1 MLRNLHVQ
9 NFAIIDQIDID
20 FKNGLTVLTGE
31 TGAGKSLIIDAINLL
46 TGGKTSPNVVRNG
59 AVKAVIE
66 GVFDSFGID
75 AAKFLTDLEIESD
88 DELIIRRDIYAT
100 GKTTYRVNGITVT
113 SSQIESLC
121 ENLVDIHVQ
130 NDTLRL
136 FNPKNY
142 LSFIDDVDT
151 QKIIAEYQRNHK
163 YYLEVLKEYK
173 DLIKNKDQS
182 DQNLDYIKF
191 QLNEIE
197 QAQLKIGEEDEL
209 LKELKVLDNYENIF
223 QAFQNIKLILNND
236 NISENLYEIMENLK
250 KLKLIKPSYLEY
262 FNNVENAY
270 YILEEL
276 NNTIKSD
283 MGNLEYDEDRL
294 NEIND
299 RLSTISRLKRKY
311 RLDVEG
317 ILELKDELIKQID
330 NVDNFEFFEK
340 ELNIKLQNAYNIL
353 KENAIE
359 LTNKRLENASNL
371 KANILSTLKDLML
384 DKVRLE
390 FTFNKV
396 DYNDFLNSSIFNKN
410 GVDTCDILISFNMGE
425 TLKPLSKVASGGEMS
440 RVMLALKAHLFKN
453 KQLSTVIFD
462 EIDTGMS
469 GVVAEG
475 VAKKLKLMSSSMQ
488 VFSITHLPIVASI
501 ADHHLFV
508 KKSVVDDKTST
519 EVVELS
525 FEQRVSEIAEM
536 ISPNDSTGKA
546 KEVAKL
552 MLNKN

>member
-66 GVFDSFGID
+66 GVFYNFSTDT
-75 AAKFLTDLEIESD
+75 AKFLNDLEIEND

-113 SSQIESLC
+113 ATQIELLC

-142 LSFIDDVDT
+142 LSFIDDNDSLN
-151 QKIIAEYQRNHK
+151 IIGNYQECYKR
-163 YYLEVLKEYK
+163 YLEVLKEYK
-173 DLIKNKDQS
+173 ELIKNKDQS

-197 QAQLKIGEEDEL
+197 QANLKIGEEDEL

-236 NISENLYEIMENLK
+236 NISENLYEIMDNLK

-262 FNNVENAY
+262 YSNIENAY

-283 MGNLEYDEDRL
+283 MGNLEYDEDRV

-311 RLDVEG
+311 RLDVDG
-317 ILELKDELIKQID
+317 ILSLKEELIKQID

-340 ELNIKLQNAYNIL
+340 DPDLTALEQYLIPTQDVLPFADLLLTEKGAQKLFNGQRVAVEQADGLYKIYKDEAFYGVAEVKNGLAKAEIKL
-353 KENAIE
+353 
-359 LTNKRLENASNL
+359 
-371 KANILSTLKDLML
+371 
-384 DKVRLE
+384 
-390 FTFNKV
+390 
-396 DYNDFLNSSIFNKN
+396 
-410 GVDTCDILISFNMGE
+410 C
-425 TLKPLSKVASGGEMS
+425 
-440 RVMLALKAHLFKN
+440 
-453 KQLSTVIFD
+453 
-462 EIDTGMS
+462 
-469 GVVAEG
+469 
-475 VAKKLKLMSSSMQ
+475 
-488 VFSITHLPIVASI
+488 
-501 ADHHLFV
+501 
-508 KKSVVDDKTST
+508 
-519 EVVELS
+519 
-525 FEQRVSEIAEM
+525 
-536 ISPNDSTGKA
+536 
-546 KEVAKL
+546 
-552 MLNKN
+552 

>member
-59 AVKAVIE
+59 TVKAVIE

-151 QKIIAEYQRNHK
+151 QKIIAEYQKNHK
-163 YYLEVLKEYK
+163 YYLEILKEYK

-283 MGNLEYDEDRL
+283 MGNLEYDEERL

-353 KENAIE
+353 KENAIK

-469 GVVAEG
+469 GAVAEG

-546 KEVAKL
+546 KEVAQL

>member
-151 QKIIAEYQRNHK
+151 QKILAEYQKNHK
-163 YYLEVLKEYK
+163 YYLETLKEYK

-390 FTFNKV
+390 FAFNKV

>member
-1 MLRNLHVQ
+1 M
-9 NFAIIDQIDID
+9 
-20 FKNGLTVLTGE
+20 
-31 TGAGKSLIIDAINLL
+31 AGSEKSGFVNSKALLI
-46 TGGKTSPNVVRNG
+46 
-59 AVKAVIE
+59 
-66 GVFDSFGID
+66 
-75 AAKFLTDLEIESD
+75 
-88 DELIIRRDIYAT
+88 
-100 GKTTYRVNGITVT
+100 
-113 SSQIESLC
+113 
-121 ENLVDIHVQ
+121 
-130 NDTLRL
+130 
-136 FNPKNY
+136 
-142 LSFIDDVDT
+142 
-151 QKIIAEYQRNHK
+151 
-163 YYLEVLKEYK
+163 
-173 DLIKNKDQS
+173 
-182 DQNLDYIKF
+182 
-191 QLNEIE
+191 
-197 QAQLKIGEEDEL
+197 
-209 LKELKVLDNYENIF
+209 
-223 QAFQNIKLILNND
+223 
-236 NISENLYEIMENLK
+236 
-250 KLKLIKPSYLEY
+250 
-262 FNNVENAY
+262 ENAY

-390 FTFNKV
+390 FAFNKV

>member
-66 GVFDSFGID
+66 GVFDSFSID

-151 QKIIAEYQRNHK
+151 QKILAEYQRNHK
-163 YYLEVLKEYK
+163 YYLETLKEYK

-311 RLDVEG
+311 RLDVAG

>member
-66 GVFDSFGID
+66 GVFDSFSID

-151 QKIIAEYQRNHK
+151 QKILAEYQRNHK
-163 YYLEVLKEYK
+163 YYLETLKEYK

-390 FTFNKV
+390 FAFNKV

>member
-66 GVFDSFGID
+66 GVFDNFSTD
-75 AAKFLTDLEIESD
+75 TAKFLNDLEIEND

-113 SSQIESLC
+113 ASQIELLC

-142 LSFIDDVDT
+142 LSFIDDNDSLN
-151 QKIIAEYQRNHK
+151 IIANYQECYKR
-163 YYLEVLKEYK
+163 YLEVLKEYK
-173 DLIKNKDQS
+173 ELIKNKDQS

-197 QAQLKIGEEDEL
+197 QANLKIGEEDEL

-236 NISENLYEIMENLK
+236 NISENLYEIMDNLK

-262 FNNVENAY
+262 YSNIENAY

-283 MGNLEYDEDRL
+283 MGNLEYDEDRV

-311 RLDVEG
+311 RLDVDG
-317 ILELKDELIKQID
+317 ILTLKEELIKQID
-330 NVDNFEFFEK
+330 NVDNFDFFEK
-340 ELNIKLQNAYNIL
+340 ELNIKLQNAYNNL
-353 KENAIE
+353 KEVSIK
-359 LTNKRLENASNL
+359 LTNKRLDNANNL
-371 KANILSTLKDLML
+371 KNNILSTLKDLML

-390 FTFNKV
+390 FVFNEV
-396 DYNDFLNSSIFNKN
+396 EYNDFLNSSIFTKN

-440 RVMLALKAHLFKN
+440 RVMLALKTHLFKN

-469 GVVAEG
+469 GAVAEG

-501 ADHHLFV
+501 ADNHLFV
-508 KKSVVDDKTST
+508 KKSIIDDKTST
-519 EVVELS
+519 DVVELS
-525 FEQRVSEIAEM
+525 FNERVNEIAEM
-536 ISPNDSTGKA
+536 IAPNDTTGKA
-546 KEVAKL
+546 KEVAAL
-552 MLNKN
+552 MLNKK

>member
-151 QKIIAEYQRNHK
+151 QKILAEYQRNHK
-163 YYLEVLKEYK
+163 YYLETLKEYK

-311 RLDVEG
+311 RLDVAG

>member
-66 GVFDSFGID
+66 GVFDNFSTD
-75 AAKFLTDLEIESD
+75 TAKFLNDLEIEND

-113 SSQIESLC
+113 ATQIELLC

-142 LSFIDDVDT
+142 LSFIDDNDSLN
-151 QKIIAEYQRNHK
+151 IIANYQECYKR
-163 YYLEVLKEYK
+163 YLEVLKEYK
-173 DLIKNKDQS
+173 ELIKNKDQS

-197 QAQLKIGEEDEL
+197 QANLKIGEEDEL

-236 NISENLYEIMENLK
+236 NISENLYEIMDNLK

-262 FNNVENAY
+262 YSNIENAY

-283 MGNLEYDEDRL
+283 MGNLEYDEDRV

-311 RLDVEG
+311 RLDVDG
-317 ILELKDELIKQID
+317 ILSLKEELIKQID

-340 ELNIKLQNAYNIL
+340 ELNIKLQNAYNNL
-353 KENAIE
+353 KEVSIK
-359 LTNKRLENASNL
+359 LTNKRLDNANNL
-371 KANILSTLKDLML
+371 KNNILSTLKDLML

-390 FTFNKV
+390 FVFNEV
-396 DYNDFLNSSIFNKN
+396 EYNDFLNSSIFTKN

-440 RVMLALKAHLFKN
+440 RVMLALKTHLFKN

-469 GVVAEG
+469 GAVAEG

-501 ADHHLFV
+501 ADNHLFV
-508 KKSVVDDKTST
+508 KKSIIDDKTST
-519 EVVELS
+519 DVVELS
-525 FEQRVSEIAEM
+525 FNERVNEIAEM
-536 ISPNDSTGKA
+536 IAPNDTTGKA
-546 KEVAKL
+546 KEVAAL
-552 MLNKN
+552 MLNKK

>member
-66 GVFDSFGID
+66 GVFDNFSTD
-75 AAKFLTDLEIESD
+75 TAKFLNDLEIEND

-113 SSQIESLC
+113 ASQIELLC

-142 LSFIDDVDT
+142 LSFIDDNDSLN
-151 QKIIAEYQRNHK
+151 IIANYQECYKR
-163 YYLEVLKEYK
+163 YLEILKEYK
-173 DLIKNKDQS
+173 ELIKNKDQS

-197 QAQLKIGEEDEL
+197 QANLKIGEEDEL

-236 NISENLYEIMENLK
+236 NISENLYEIMDNLK

-262 FNNVENAY
+262 YSNIENAY

-283 MGNLEYDEDRL
+283 MENLEYDEDRV

-311 RLDVEG
+311 RLDVDG
-317 ILELKDELIKQID
+317 ILTLKEELIKQID
-330 NVDNFEFFEK
+330 NVDNFDFFEK
-340 ELNIKLQNAYNIL
+340 ELNIKLQNAYNNL
-353 KENAIE
+353 KEVSIK
-359 LTNKRLENASNL
+359 LTNKRLDNANNL
-371 KANILSTLKDLML
+371 KNNILSTLKDLML
-384 DKVRLE
+384 NKVRLE
-390 FTFNKV
+390 FVFNEV
-396 DYNDFLNSSIFNKN
+396 EYNDFLNSSIFTKN

-440 RVMLALKAHLFKN
+440 RVMLALKTHLFKN

-469 GVVAEG
+469 GAVAEG

-501 ADHHLFV
+501 ADNHLFV
-508 KKSVVDDKTST
+508 KKSIIDDKTST
-519 EVVELS
+519 DVVELS
-525 FEQRVSEIAEM
+525 FNERVNEIAEM
-536 ISPNDSTGKA
+536 IAPNDTTGKA
-546 KEVAKL
+546 KEVAAL
-552 MLNKN
+552 MLNKK

>member
-66 GVFDSFGID
+66 GVFDSFSID

-151 QKIIAEYQRNHK
+151 QKILAEYQRNHK
-163 YYLEVLKEYK
+163 YYLETLKEYK

-236 NISENLYEIMENLK
+236 NISENLYEIMESLK

-390 FTFNKV
+390 FAFNKV

>member
-66 GVFDSFGID
+66 GVFDNFSTD
-75 AAKFLTDLEIESD
+75 TAKFLNDLEIEND

-113 SSQIESLC
+113 ASQIELLC

-142 LSFIDDVDT
+142 LSFIDDNDSLN
-151 QKIIAEYQRNHK
+151 IIANYQECYKR
-163 YYLEVLKEYK
+163 YLEVLKEYK
-173 DLIKNKDQS
+173 ELIKNKDQS

-197 QAQLKIGEEDEL
+197 QANLKIGEEDEL

-236 NISENLYEIMENLK
+236 NISENLYEIMDNLK

-262 FNNVENAY
+262 YSNIENAY
-270 YILEEL
+270 FILEEL

-283 MGNLEYDEDRL
+283 MGNLEYDEDRV

-311 RLDVEG
+311 RLDVDG
-317 ILELKDELIKQID
+317 ILSLKEELIKQID

-340 ELNIKLQNAYNIL
+340 ELNIKLQNAYNNL
-353 KENAIE
+353 KEVSIK
-359 LTNKRLENASNL
+359 LTNKRLDNANNL
-371 KANILSTLKDLML
+371 KNNILSTLKDLML

-390 FTFNKV
+390 FVFNEV
-396 DYNDFLNSSIFNKN
+396 EYNDFLNSSIFTKN

-440 RVMLALKAHLFKN
+440 RVMLALKTHLFKN

-501 ADHHLFV
+501 ADNHLFV
-508 KKSVVDDKTST
+508 KKSIIDDKTST
-519 EVVELS
+519 DVVELS
-525 FEQRVSEIAEM
+525 FNERVNEIAEM
-536 ISPNDSTGKA
+536 IAPNDTTGKA
-546 KEVAKL
+546 KEVAAL
-552 MLNKN
+552 MLNKK